1 MEVKKDVIGKAV
13 LLTAL
18 LFAASMY
25 AGYQIESVKYAESE
39 ARISELEAG
48 IENSLLFSM
57 FLRTH
62 SDSSVC
68 GVLKS
73 QLDETAQHTYNL
85 YGELEEAGSTSVF
98 RNYGQLRKKYFL
110 ANMRF
115 YLMLRE
121 YKQSCNDTEL
131 EPVLFFYSAYNE
143 CPQCV
148 AQGRVL
154 DSVRYECPEV
164 RVYAFP
170 ADAQEIEMIRT
181 FKSYYRIEE
190 TPSMVVR
197 DRTYPGLVPK
207 DEIKS
212 IVGCG

>member
-1 MEVKKDVIGKAV
+1 MEVKKDVIGKAA

-18 LFAASMY
+18 LFLASMY
-25 AGYQIESVKYAESE
+25 AGYHIESGKYAEAE
-39 ARISELEAG
+39 ARIAEMEAG
-48 IENSLLFSM
+48 IENSILFSM

-68 GVLKS
+68 GALKS
-73 QLDETAQHTYNL
+73 QLDETAQHTYDL
-85 YGELEEAGSTSVF
+85 YGELEQSGSTSVF
-98 RNYGQLRKKYFL
+98 RNYDQLRKKYFL

-121 YKQSCNDTEL
+121 YQQSCNDTEL
-131 EPVLFFYSAYNE
+131 EPILFFYSAYND

-154 DSVRYECPEV
+154 DSVRYECPGV

-170 ADAQEIEMIRT
+170 ADAEGIGMIGI
-181 FKSYYRIEE
+181 FKSYYGIEE
-190 TPSMVVR
+190 TPSMVIR
-197 DRTYPGLVPK
+197 DRTYSGLAGK

-212 IVGCG
+212 LAGCR